1 LRFDHSITFIVRGR
15 RPGDSPQPIFSRA
28 SINRTASNMRKKTWA
43 TVHDLDRI
51 GELFDRGRHA
61 FPLSE

>member
-1 LRFDHSITFIVRGR
+1 
-15 RPGDSPQPIFSRA
+15 
-28 SINRTASNMRKKTWA
+28 MRKKTWA

-61 FPLSE
+61 FPLSEWEIQASPCGSWDIAWHQNFPA